1 MSSYRIFEFVV
12 YVKKLSITKRTEIS
26 DKYTSFI
33 KPSENLNEEEFY
45 LTIVKKE
52 YGDMK
57 EEFKKWK
64 TVSLP
69 RLLPFFRI

>member
-1 MSSYRIFEFVV
+1 MSSYRIFEIVV

-33 KPSENLNEEEFY
+33 KPSENLDEEFY
-45 LTIVKKE
+45 LTIVEKE

-64 TVSLP
+64 TVWLP